1 MAGASPVGKLE
12 DEVLRKFY
20 RSFHKHGAPNW
31 AKISKDTKL
40 SVEQCEMLHKQH
52 MSFLSLPASP
62 AFETAFLAMVDD
74 HYYATQT
81 LVKDEVQI
89 EDAARSGRQRRGE
102 QDEAEAQVP
111 IASSQKPK
119 RTPKP
124 TPQRLAAEEEAQARR
139 LARANHGT
147 PKSSR
152 AKVVAKAP
160 PSPPLGEWTSSQ
172 RKRSRRLFED
182 SAEVDASRYRS
193 PVDRWRGR
201 HNNDFDEGVDALL
214 SLASGAHV
222 ASVVDEHPGGAE
234 VVTNTADLDFDMPE
248 PDAPEATQET
258 PPKRRGIR
266 GARGT
271 PTPTGT
277 PIKAGARPAA
287 VAATTVVAAAAADA
301 VPMPSTTVL
310 RSPRIRVAASSA
322 AAIAAAA
329 ATAPAP
335 LPMTSTT
342 AASARPVIM
351 TGIRV
356 KKEPRG
362 SPTTSQPRGGAAT
375 ATLMPETADVG
386 SDANAVTAPQ
396 ANEAAAPTGNE
407 SSPDGVGTMTTVP
420 LATSPGPSGR
430 PVRKRKPTAIALAAA
445 AAAEEE
451 DGGGG
456 RGVRSVVAAVAAAVA
471 AAEATQAG
479 GGAAA
484 STTPPPESAPASPP
498 AGPSDE
504 GPSTHATEMANNT
517 AVLLASVP
525 PVRTRASAR
534 LAISGPGSRRAS
546 ERYSPTAV
554 SEATGK
560 EASPVEDDAGGG
572 AGPGPLSE
580 AQMPTPAPA
589 PALAPIQAPTSGR
602 AKAGAG
608 AGANGQ
614 AGHQMAVPPAIR
626 FGPARATNQPPA
638 GRTRRRKSF
647 PERLPPMW
655 ESLKVPALQAAS
667 GGAATVASDAAGT
680 SGANNVGPG
689 EASTAMSAAEIALRH
704 CLGPRMRRWCM
715 YEFVY
720 SALDR
725 PWFLRNELLEFCAL
739 HMQLPTTKLTR
750 LEWSVL
756 RAALGRPR
764 RLSLAFLREER
775 LRLEGYREH
784 ARIKYEEVALGMEV
798 PHELPRQLRVGQEV
812 TARHPHTRQLYDGVI
827 LTVKGSKYRVQFHRG
842 DLMTEVIP
850 DTDVMPLDPHE
861 CMPLHMAI
869 VPFLL
874 NGRPYDPVRL
884 ASLRGLLPPPGMA
897 LRPPT
902 LPPRPLGSFATGLDT
917 QMMRDQDAA
926 MVAEVQRALE
936 VKEDLVAQLT
946 QLNNEAASGLHTD
959 ENGNRTDN
967 FQLKYTNVVLKLRD
981 TNAVLEAALSRLQA
995 RQQQINAAAAA
1006 PTAPVTFGP
1015 ALALQQQQQQL
1026 VAAAANA
1033 AIMAAAGTGMRPG
1046 DSGGVLPATTHQPQA
1061 LPSQGL
1067 LGPSPTQLP
1076 PLPVPQTPPAQAQTP
1091 PPVPAAAPSPTAAVL
1106 GSLPTSAAA
1115 LPVTGSQARPVA
1127 NKAIMQVQPL
1137 SPGAPLVV
1145 PPPRPSAAAA
1155 TASTAAPAPTAA
1167 GLSQFQTQGAPSSGP
1182 GMQVSNPEQLVEQAL
1197 LEARTVVDSCR
1208 GKGTDGQSLLLQ
1220 SGPQS
1225 VPVVAPIILQ
1235 APGGTS
1241 VPLVLPPGAILPQLV
1256 LQPPAA
1262 ADGQEQAPALAVA
1275 HPPHTLPADGDE
1287 SMDGRNASAPAD
1299 CSSIGAGDTSA
1310 ELVEPTGLVGVK
1322 LEDDQSF
1329 ERMSE
1334 SVGLADRTVEA
1345 VPSACPPPTEQVMA
1359 EEELAERWLR
1369 DVIVGCV
1376 GVLFTIQKC
1385 TAGNVPAS
1393 AVAEALDLA
1402 VQQLQI
1408 RTDGENDALYA
1419 DIVQSVQGLKGHL
1432 TSAFA

>member
-1 MAGASPVGKLE
+1 MAGASPLGKLE

-40 SVEQCEMLHKQH
+40 SVEQCETLHKQH
-52 MSFLSLPASP
+52 MSFLGLPASP

-74 HYYATQT
+74 HYYATQN

-89 EDAARSGRQRRGE
+89 DDAARGGRQRRGE

-111 IASSQKPK
+111 IPSSQKPK

-182 SAEVDASRYRS
+182 SAEVDAPRYRS

-222 ASVVDEHPGGAE
+222 ASVVDEHPGGPEMA
-234 VVTNTADLDFDMPE
+234 TNTADLDYDMPE
-248 PDAPEATQET
+248 PDAPEPTQET
-258 PPKRRGIR
+258 PPKRRGTR
-266 GARGT
+266 GTRGT

-322 AAIAAAA
+322 AAVAAGASA
-329 ATAPAP
+329 APAP
-335 LPMTSTT
+335 PPMTSTIT
-342 AASARPVIM
+342 ASARPVP
-351 TGIRV
+351 TAGIRV

-362 SPTTSQPRGGAAT
+362 SPTTSQPRGGTAT
-375 ATLMPETADVG
+375 ATPTPATADVG
-386 SDANAVTAPQ
+386 GDANAVTAPQ
-396 ANEAAAPTGNE
+396 ANEAAASAGNE
-407 SSPDGVGTMTTVP
+407 STPEGAGTVTTVP

-451 DGGGG
+451 DGVGG
-456 RGVRSVVAAVAAAVA
+456 RGLRSVVAAVAAAVA
-471 AAEATQAG
+471 AAEATQAAA
-479 GGAAA
+479 GA
-484 STTPPPESAPASPP
+484 SMTPPPESAPASPP
-498 AGPSDE
+498 AGHSDE
-504 GPSTHATEMANNT
+504 GPSTHAAEMANNT

-534 LAISGPGSRRAS
+534 LAVSGPGSRRAG
-546 ERYSPTAV
+546 ERHSPTAV
-554 SEATGK
+554 SEANGK
-560 EASPVEDDAGGG
+560 EASPVEDEAGGA
-572 AGPGPLSE
+572 AGPGPISE

-589 PALAPIQAPTSGR
+589 PALGPIPAPTSGR
-602 AKAGAG
+602 AKASGGAG
-608 AGANGQ
+608 VHTQ
-614 AGHQMAVPPAIR
+614 AGYQVAVPPAIR

-638 GRTRRRKSF
+638 GRTRRRKSL
-647 PERLPPMW
+647 PERLPQMW
-655 ESLKVPALQAAS
+655 ESLKVPAPQAAS
-667 GGAATVASDAAGT
+667 GGGATVASDAAGT
-680 SGANNVGPG
+680 SGANGAGPG

-812 TARHPHTRQLYDGVI
+812 AARHPHTRQLYDGVI

-842 DLMTEVIP
+842 DLMSEVIP

-874 NGRPYDPVRL
+874 NGRAYDPVRL

-902 LPPRPLGSFATGLDT
+902 LPPRPLGSYATGLDT
-917 QMMRDQDAA
+917 QMMRDQDAM

-981 TNAVLEAALSRLQA
+981 TNSVLEAALSRLQA

-1006 PTAPVTFGP
+1006 STAPVTFGP
-1015 ALALQQQQQQL
+1015 ALALQQQQQL
-1026 VAAAANA
+1026 VAANA
-1033 AIMAAAGTGMRPG
+1033 AIAAVASTAMRPC
-1046 DSGGVLPATTHQPQA
+1046 DSGGVMPAAAHQPQA
-1061 LPSQGL
+1061 LPSQGPM
-1067 LGPSPTQLP
+1067 GPTPSQPQVPSLP
-1076 PLPVPQTPPAQAQTP
+1076 APQTPPAQAQAT
-1091 PPVPAAAPSPTAAVL
+1091 PPVPAAAPSPNAAVL
-1106 GSLPTSAAA
+1106 GPLPISAAA
-1115 LPVTGSQARPVA
+1115 PPVTGSQVRPAA
-1127 NKAIMQVQPL
+1127 NKAMQVQPL

-1155 TASTAAPAPTAA
+1155 APSTAVPAPAVA
-1167 GLSQFQTQGAPSSGP
+1167 GLPHFQAQGAPPSGP
-1182 GMQVSNPEQLVEQAL
+1182 GMQVSNPEHLVEQAL
-1197 LEARTVVDSCR
+1197 SEARTVVDSCR
-1208 GKGTDGQSLLLQ
+1208 GKGTDGASLLLQ
-1220 SGPQS
+1220 SGAQS

-1235 APGGTS
+1235 APGGAS

-1256 LQPPAA
+1256 LQPPAG
-1262 ADGQEQAPALAVA
+1262 ADGQLLEQVPALAVA
-1275 HPPHTLPADGDE
+1275 QPSHTLPADGDE
-1287 SMDGRNASAPAD
+1287 SMAGRDTSAPAD
-1299 CSSIGAGDTSA
+1299 CSGIGAGDTSV
-1310 ELVEPTGLVGVK
+1310 ELAEPTDLVRVK
-1322 LEDDQSF
+1322 VEDETSLEK
-1329 ERMSE
+1329 MSE
-1334 SVGLADRTVEA
+1334 FVGSADRTVEA
-1345 VPSACPPPTEQVMA
+1345 APSACPSTTEQVIA

-1393 AVAEALDLA
+1393 TVAEALDLA

-1408 RTDGENDALYA
+1408 RTDGENDALYG

-1432 TSAFA
+1432 TRAFA